1 MGALASGG
9 AAGAETSRGE
19 GGELIMS
26 NHDDPQEELALFRH
40 GLVSPLLRRRLVRGE
55 QAAVLR
61 ELAAQRHE
69 IPDSPR
75 STVSIRTLKRYL
87 QRARNGK
94 RLAALKRKTRSDKG
108 SLRRIPAEVLDLAQ
122 RLKAEKP
129 ERSVPHIIELL
140 EKAGHVPAGV
150 LRPSTLRRHL
160 AACGYTRPL
169 LTGDRKTYERW
180 ERERP
185 ADLWQGDASPGLY
198 LPDPAHPGQML
209 LTQLLVLVDDHSRLC
224 VGARLYY
231 NQQQAALDDC
241 FKRAVVRWGIPVDL
255 YVDNGKIFISRH
267 FRRVC
272 ADLKVH
278 LIPASVGY
286 PPGKGKIERLI
297 GNLKDHFYIE
307 AQLLIQTGKLTTL
320 DQLNEYLS
328 AWIDEGYN
336 RKRHSE
342 IGMAPLERWGSE
354 EPIYPIADLG
364 EVQEIFL
371 WRKRV
376 SVDKTCC
383 FKLEGNRYQ
392 VDAALARQQVEVAY
406 DPFDLAQVQVWYEGK
421 RVQVAQP
428 LVLKSRVSPKVHKP
442 QAPAAEPTGI
452 SYLDL
457 IRQAHEER
465 LAKEAQ
471 GLQFRAMNPSSA
483 RLAAQPTLMGWVQFL
498 EQHLGRPLKH
508 LEMQRVGQVWAEIG
522 PIDPRPRTAE
532 FVLLVAS
539 RGADHHIDTYLDLF
553 RPIRR

>member
-1 MGALASGG
+1 M
-9 AAGAETSRGE
+9 R
-19 GGELIMS
+19 
-26 NHDDPQEELALFRH
+26 NQDDPQEELALFRH
-40 GLVSPLLRRRLVRGE
+40 GLVAPLLRRRLVRGE
-55 QAAVLR
+55 QAALLR
-61 ELAAQRHE
+61 ELAAQSHQ
-69 IPDSPR
+69 IPGSR
-75 STVSIRTLKRYL
+75 KTTVSIRTLKRYL
-87 QRARNGK
+87 QRARTGS
-94 RLAALKRKTRSDKG
+94 RLATLKRKERADKG
-108 SLRRIPAEVLDLAQ
+108 SQRRISAEVLDLAK

-129 ERSVPHIIELL
+129 ERSVPHIIDTLV
-140 EKAGHVPAGV
+140 KQGHVPVGA
-150 LRPSTLRRHL
+150 LKPSTLRRHL
-160 AACGYTRPL
+160 ARLGYTRSL

-209 LTQLLVLVDDHSRLC
+209 LTQLLILIDDHSRLC
-224 VGARLYY
+224 VGARFYF

-241 FKRAVVRWGIPVDL
+241 FKYAVIRWGIPINL

-278 LIPASVGY
+278 LIPASAY
-286 PPGKGKIERLI
+286 HPAGKGKIERLI
-297 GNLKDHFYIE
+297 GNVKDHFYIE
-307 AQLLIQTGKLTTL
+307 AQLLIQAGKVTTL
-320 DQLNEYLS
+320 DQLNAYLS

-336 RKRHSE
+336 HKYHSE
-342 IGMAPLERWGSE
+342 IGMTPAERWGSE
-354 EPIYPIADLG
+354 EPIYPITDLG

-371 WRKRV
+371 WRRQV

-392 VDAALARQQVEVAY
+392 VDAALARQRVEVAY
-406 DPFDLAQVQVWYEGK
+406 DPFDLSQVQVWYQGE
-421 RVQVAQP
+421 RAQVAQP
-428 LVLKSRVSPKVHKP
+428 LVLKSRVSPKVRKSP
-442 QAPAAEPTGI
+442 LPPAEATGI

-457 IRQAHEER
+457 IREAHEER

-471 GLQFRAMNPSSA
+471 GLQFRAMDPSKA
-483 RLAAQPTLMGWVQFL
+483 RLPALPTLIGWVQFL

-508 LEMQRVGQVWAEIG
+508 LEMQRVGQVWSEMG
-522 PIDPRPRTAE
+522 PIDPHPRTDE

-539 RGADHHIDTYLDLF
+539 RGADHHIDTYLDVF